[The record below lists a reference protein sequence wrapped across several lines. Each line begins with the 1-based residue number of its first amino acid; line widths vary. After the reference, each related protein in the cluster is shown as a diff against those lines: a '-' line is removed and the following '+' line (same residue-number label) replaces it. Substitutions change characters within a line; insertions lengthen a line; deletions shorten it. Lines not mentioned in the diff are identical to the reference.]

1 MQNLIALFWSFF
13 KVGSFSF
20 GGAYSLLPLIENE
33 IVVNHSWVTRDEFLK
48 VLGMVEIIPGAISI
62 KYATYT
68 GFKVAGV
75 PGIIA
80 ANLGNMIMPIGLI
93 ILISSFYFHFEQNKL
108 VMKAFQGV
116 KFVIIG
122 MILAVM
128 IKYLQSQY
136 TMPKEIIFIAI
147 GLVLALFFK
156 FNPIVIISVGV
167 ILSLILL

>member
-1 MQNLIALFWSFF
+1 MQNLLALFLSFL

-33 IVVNHSWVTRDEFLK
+33 IVVNHGWVTKDEFLK
-48 VLGMVEIIPGAISI
+48 VLGMVEIVPGAISI

-68 GFKVAGV
+68 GYKVAGI

-80 ANLGNMIMPIGLI
+80 ANFGNMIMPIGLI
-93 ILISSFYFHFEQNKL
+93 ILISSFYFHFEQNKY

-116 KFVIIG
+116 KFIIIG

-128 IKYLQSQY
+128 IKYLQNQY
-136 TMPKEIIFIAI
+136 TMPKEIIFIVL

-156 FNPIVIISVGV
+156 LNPIIILSIGV
-167 ILSLILL
+167 IFSLLLL